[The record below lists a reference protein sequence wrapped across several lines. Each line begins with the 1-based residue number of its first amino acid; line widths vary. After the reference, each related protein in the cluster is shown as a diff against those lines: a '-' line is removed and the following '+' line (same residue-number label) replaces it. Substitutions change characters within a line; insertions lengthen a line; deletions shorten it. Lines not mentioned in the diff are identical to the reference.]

1 MPPTGVLTDD
11 IPVLFPGVP
20 HRRERMGARGARPAL
35 GWHLAWG
42 FCVGIKEAPGGTSG
56 KRQDG
61 DVSLSKN
68 SDCYTEV
75 LRS

>member
-20 HRRERMGARGARPAL
+20 PRMERMSARGARPAL

-42 FCVGIKEAPGGTSG
+42 FCVGFKEAPGGTSG
-56 KRQDG
+56 KSRMG
-61 DVSLSKN
+61 TSA
-68 SDCYTEV
+68 
-75 LRS
+75 